1 MYGWSRQFLHM
12 TKCGWMIA
20 RQTDRYRV
28 SIFFLSGHSCRQFL
42 FSVVL
47 VAVVKNRFDAEFV
60 AFQELMLETER
71 TFIAQV
77 HIQTNLV
84 VIR

>member
-1 MYGWSRQFLHM
+1 MESTISPYDQMRMDDS
-12 TKCGWMIA
+12 
-20 RQTDRYRV
+20 QTDIESV
-28 SIFFLSGHSCRQFL
+28 SFLSGHPCRQFL

-47 VAVVKNRFDAEFV
+47 VAVVKNRFDAEFA
-60 AFQELMLETER
+60 AFQELKLETER

>member
-20 RQTDRYRV
+20 RQTSSQYL
-28 SIFFLSGHSCRQFL
+28 FLSGHPCRQFL

-60 AFQELMLETER
+60 AFQELKLETER

>member
-1 MYGWSRQFLHM
+1 MESTISPYDQMRMDDS
-12 TKCGWMIA
+12 
-20 RQTDRYRV
+20 QTDGQTSSQYL
-28 SIFFLSGHSCRQFL
+28 FLSGHPCRQFL

-60 AFQELMLETER
+60 AFQELKLETER